1 MRSLLLSSVGLLSMI
16 SSAAIAQNAPA
27 EPAAAAQDAIE
38 GIQDI
43 VVTAQR
49 RSERLQDVPVAVTAA
64 TASRLAAVG
73 IQSSQDLSVIT
84 PGLTIPQTS
93 GYTQPRIRGVGTTSN
108 GPGVENPVATYI
120 DGVYIASAPSSLLT
134 LNNIDRIEV
143 LKGPQG
149 TLFGRNA
156 TGGLIQIITRDP
168 KPTPGAAFNLTYGNY
183 QTIIADAY
191 VTGGL
196 SDIVS
201 ADLAMRYEHQSK
213 GYGTNLFNGQ
223 DVGKLDHDFAGRA
236 KLLVEP
242 ADGTTIR
249 IALDYEDRD
258 SDRDIQHLRP
268 EAGVFDFNIPPFG
281 GPFPLGGTYD
291 VNQNY
296 EFKNKLKAGGASL
309 QVNQEF
315 GAVSL
320 QSISAYRKSTYQFNL
335 DLDLLPIDG
344 FTAFSK
350 AKFSQFSQE
359 LQLSSNDNGPLKWVA
374 GLFYFHSKDGWQPIN
389 IGIGPLVNQA
399 VPGAAVNI
407 IDQNYQK
414 TDAFAAYAQA
424 TYEILTDTNI
434 TLGGRYNYERKS
446 VSGTDTTLVFGTPVL
461 STPFP
466 RPGLGI
472 PTKINFKRFNYR
484 VSLDHKFTPDVMGYV
499 SYNTGFKSG
508 GFVLAKVDAQPFK
521 PEDIKAA
528 EAGLKTQLF
537 DRRVRLNAAAFYY
550 DYKNIQV
557 QRFDAGSQ
565 LIYNGAKA
573 EMYGLDLD
581 GEIVLTRG
589 LSITG
594 GFSWIHARF
603 KSFPQAD
610 LIVPK
615 AGCPVPPP
623 GGVVPCEAAG
633 NRLPQTPD
641 YTFNIG
647 GDYSIETDIGKIALN
662 ATYYRTG
669 KFYAAPDNV
678 AFQKG
683 YDLINASISWTDP
696 DDHVTVK
703 LWGKNLG
710 KTVYTT
716 SLIEGFTGVDVSYGY
731 PRTYGITAGFKF

>member
-183 QTIIADAY
+183 QTIIGDAY

-196 SDIVS
+196 SDIIS

-414 TDAFAAYAQA
+414 TDAFAVYAQA

-696 DDHVTVK
+696 DDHITVK

>member
-1 MRSLLLSSVGLLSMI
+1 MRTLLLSSVGMLALI
-16 SSAAIAQNAPA
+16 SSPA
-27 EPAAAAQDAIE
+27 FAQDQTAGPADAGFVGLE
-38 GIQDI
+38 EI

-49 RSERLQDVPVAVTAA
+49 RSERLQDVPVAVTAV
-64 TASRLAAVG
+64 TAADLAAVG
-73 IQSSQDLSVIT
+73 IQSSQDLSVVT

-134 LNNIDRIEV
+134 LNNIDRVEV

-156 TGGLIQIITRDP
+156 TGGLIQIVTKDP
-168 KPTPGAAFNLTYGNY
+168 ASTPGAAASLTYGSY

-191 VTGGL
+191 ATGGL
-196 SDIVS
+196 SDTLS
-201 ADLAMRYEHQSK
+201 ADIAVRYEHQGE

-223 DVGKLDHDFAGRA
+223 DVGKLDHDFAGRV
-236 KLLVEP
+236 KFLLEP
-242 ADGTTIR
+242 ADGTEIR
-249 IALDYEDRD
+249 LAVDYEDRD
-258 SDRDIQHLRP
+258 GDRDIQHLRP
-268 EAGVFDFNIPPFG
+268 QTGVFDFNIPPFG

-296 EFKNKLKAGGASL
+296 AFRNKLQAGGASL
-309 QVNQEF
+309 QVNHELE
-315 GAVSL
+315 AVTL
-320 QSISAYRKSTYQFNL
+320 QSITAYRTSDFQFNL

-344 FTAFSK
+344 FTAYSK
-350 AKFSQFSQE
+350 AKFTQFSQE
-359 LQLSSNDNGPLKWVA
+359 LQLSSNDTGPLKWVG
-374 GLFYFHSKDGWQPIN
+374 GLYYFHSKDGWQPIV
-389 IGIGPLVNQA
+389 IGIGPLVNQQ
-399 VPGAAVNI
+399 VPGAAVNV
-407 IDQNYQK
+407 IDENYQK
-414 TDAFAAYAQA
+414 TDAVAAYAQA
-424 TYEILTDTNI
+424 TYEIAADTNL

-446 VSGTDTTLVFGTPVL
+446 ISGTDTTLVSGVPVL
-461 STPFP
+461 TTPFP

-472 PTKINFKRFNYR
+472 PTKIDFNRFNYR
-484 VSLDHKFTPDVMGYV
+484 VSLDHKFGPDILGYV

-521 PEDIKAA
+521 PEDIKAT

-537 DRRVRLNAAAFYY
+537 DRHLRLNAAGFHY
-550 DYKNIQV
+550 DYRNIQV

-565 LIYNGAKA
+565 LIYNGARA

-581 GEIVLTRG
+581 GEIVLARG
-589 LSITG
+589 LSLNG
-594 GFSWIHARF
+594 GISYVHARF

-610 LIVPK
+610 LIVPR

-647 GDYSIETDIGKIALN
+647 GDYSIDTDAGTFALN
-662 ATYYRTG
+662 ATYYRSG
-669 KFYAAPDNV
+669 KFFAAPDNV
-678 AFQKG
+678 AFQG
-683 YDLINASISWTDP
+683 AYDLINASISWTDP
-696 DDHVTVK
+696 DDRVTLK

-710 KTVYTT
+710 NTVYTT
-716 SLIEGFTGVDVSYGY
+716 SLLEGFTGIDVSYGY
-731 PRTYGITAGFKF
+731 PRTYGVTAGVKF